1 MPLAYDGDPSTAWS
15 TLTYRGSPAFG
26 NLKPG
31 VGLVLDLGA
40 AQELAGV
47 TLDQHHARRERG
59 DPYRRGPGATLD
71 DFAPAADGTVEDETE
86 LAFEEPVS
94 AQFVLVWI
102 TGLVDNGDGF
112 TADIAE
118 ITVQTAG

>member
-1 MPLAYDGDPSTAWS
+1 M
-15 TLTYRGSPAFG
+15 
-26 NLKPG
+26 
-31 VGLVLDLGA
+31 
-40 AQELAGV
+40 
-47 TLDQHHARRERG
+47 
-59 DPYRRGPGATLD
+59 
-71 DFAPAADGTVEDETE
+71 EDETDF
-86 LAFEEPVS
+86 AFEEPVS